1 MLNITLG
8 LVSTMIANILL
19 GASLAKLEKEF
30 SKQKLLSGS
39 FKFLCIAIGIG
50 LMYVCSYLNPDILVV
65 SINNTNV
72 NFIEA
77 MKLIFASGIAY
88 YGAQDINKLVK
99 ILKVDVP
106 VEDITETPTVKIKQ
120 ENVLDRGEKE

>member
-8 LVSTMIANILL
+8 LVFTMIANILL
-19 GASLAKLEKEF
+19 GASLAKLKKKFNKEKF
-30 SKQKLLSGS
+30 LSGS
-39 FKFLCIAIGIG
+39 FKILCIAIGVG
-50 LMYVCSYLNPDILVV
+50 LMYLCSYLNPNILIV

-88 YGAQDINKLVK
+88 YGAQDINKLIK
-99 ILKVDVP
+99 ILKVDIP
-106 VEDITETPTVKIKQ
+106 VEDVSEEPTVEVKQ
-120 ENVLDRGEKE
+120 ENVLDRGEE

>member
-39 FKFLCIAIGIG
+39 FKILCIAIGVG
-50 LMYVCSYLNPDILVV
+50 LMYLCSYLNPDIVIV

-77 MKLIFASGIAY
+77 MKLIFASGIVY
-88 YGAQDINKLVK
+88 YGAQDVNKLVK
-99 ILKVDVP
+99 LLKVDIPISEV
-106 VEDITETPTVKIKQ
+106 VKEPTIEVKQ
-120 ENVLDRGEKE
+120 ENVLDRGEK

>member
-8 LVSTMIANILL
+8 LIFTMIANVLL
-19 GASLAKLEKEF
+19 GASLAKLKKKFNKEKF
-30 SKQKLLSGS
+30 LSGG
-39 FKFLCIAIGIG
+39 FKIVCISVGVG
-50 LMYVCSYLNPDILVV
+50 LMYLCSYLNPDIVIV

-77 MKLIFASGIAY
+77 MKLIFASGIVY

-99 ILKVDVP
+99 LLKVDIPISEV
-106 VEDITETPTVKIKQ
+106 VKEPTIEVKQ
-120 ENVLDRGEKE
+120 ENVLDRGEK